1 MLSKPVA
8 CVLAAFVGVLSI
20 AVARWLGD
28 SCPDLNLLPGK
39 HVLITGASSGIGEQ
53 LAYKYAGFGARVT
66 LVARRVSKL
75 EAVAA
80 RCAELG
86 AAGVHVLQ
94 TDMGAPEAASA
105 MPAAAI
111 AESGGHDIDVLI
123 LNHAAFA
130 ESLTLEL
137 ENESD
142 MQRHVVTPM
151 RVNYEGTVRAA
162 VAALPSL
169 SKTAGRLVVVS
180 SASAKAPA
188 YFMAGYAA
196 SKAALHSFFDAMRA
210 ELGVTGRG
218 NVSVTLQVL
227 GMIGT
232 EQVMEEQSLHGIAM
246 PVQECAAAMVCAER
260 SRTHESYI
268 PGYIWGLVRL
278 NVFLPGVTDWAMR
291 TMFVMRVPEYVERI
305 AAAASGIAAA

>member
-1 MLSKPVA
+1 M
-8 CVLAAFVGVLSI
+8 
-20 AVARWLGD
+20 
-28 SCPDLNLLPGK
+28 
-39 HVLITGASSGIGEQ
+39 
-53 LAYKYAGFGARVT
+53 
-66 LVARRVSKL
+66 
-75 EAVAA
+75 AA

-137 ENESD
+137 ESESD

-180 SASAKAPA
+180 SGEAGQTRGLGCAKPECQPHATGFVETLACTVPCPASCDGSGAPSSTLPA
-188 YFMAGYAA
+188 LSRPLTPPLCFAPKRVCCLRLGRSLGKGAG
-196 SKAALHSFFDAMRA
+196 
-210 ELGVTGRG
+210 
-218 NVSVTLQVL
+218 
-227 GMIGT
+227 I
-232 EQVMEEQSLHGIAM
+232 LHGRI
-246 PVQECAAAMVCAER
+246 R
-260 SRTHESYI
+260 
-268 PGYIWGLVRL
+268 
-278 NVFLPGVTDWAMR
+278 
-291 TMFVMRVPEYVERI
+291 RV
-305 AAAASGIAAA
+305 

>member
-1 MLSKPVA
+1 MA
-8 CVLAAFVGVLSI
+8 
-20 AVARWLGD
+20 
-28 SCPDLNLLPGK
+28 
-39 HVLITGASSGIGEQ
+39 
-53 LAYKYAGFGARVT
+53 
-66 LVARRVSKL
+66 
-75 EAVAA
+75 AA
-80 RCAELG
+80 RHQARFLRFRGHSHHLCVSPRIG
-86 AAGVHVLQ
+86 F
-94 TDMGAPEAASA
+94 AAS
-105 MPAAAI
+105 
-111 AESGGHDIDVLI
+111 VW
-123 LNHAAFA
+123 
-130 ESLTLEL
+130 
-137 ENESD
+137 
-142 MQRHVVTPM
+142 
-151 RVNYEGTVRAA
+151 
-162 VAALPSL
+162 VA
-169 SKTAGRLVVVS
+169 
-180 SASAKAPA
+180 ASAKAPA